1 MSDSIFRR
9 DDDMDFNLSE
19 DDEEDQDK
27 ERVDDSA
34 MDLNSDDDE
43 EDPHI
48 SGACDSLDE
57 DDSPDW

>member
-1 MSDSIFRR
+1 
-9 DDDMDFNLSE
+9 MDFDLSE
-19 DDEEDQDK
+19 DDDVDQDQ

-48 SGACDSLDE
+48 SGGCDSLDE